1 MIKVIELIIYIIFIS
16 YWITKLD
23 YKLFDEKLKKY
34 ILSIAYLLLFFAL
47 VFSVKMYKDINILWY
62 LYYIPLLYMPTLYYF
77 SSRYISNKENKK
89 VNIVVFSIATI
100 LLLFVLTNNYHGL
113 VFKFNFSD
121 GSKKYNHNIIYF
133 IIVFL
138 YYICLWYQH

>member
-89 VNIVVFSIATI
+89 VNI
-100 LLLFVLTNNYHGL
+100 
-113 VFKFNFSD
+113 K
-121 GSKKYNHNIIYF
+121 
-133 IIVFL
+133 
-138 YYICLWYQH
+138 